1 MSKTTLIIFWVI
13 WLLDVRFALY
23 GFWEFIGGV
32 FGRYAAPTSKYI
44 TMWIG
49 LLAFALLILGG
60 SLFFKNSGQNTLA
73 MGTVALPLVF
83 AAPYGLW
90 LLAMIIGGSKT
101 NWR

>member
-23 GFWEFIGGV
+23 GYWEFIGGV

-44 TMWIG
+44 TIWIG
-49 LLAFALLILGG
+49 LLAFALFVLGG
-60 SLFFKNSGQNTLA
+60 SVYFKNSGETTLA
-73 MGTVALPLVF
+73 MGIVGLPLVF
-83 AAPYGLW
+83 ALPYGLW
-90 LLAMIIGGSKT
+90 LAVLMLSGSKA